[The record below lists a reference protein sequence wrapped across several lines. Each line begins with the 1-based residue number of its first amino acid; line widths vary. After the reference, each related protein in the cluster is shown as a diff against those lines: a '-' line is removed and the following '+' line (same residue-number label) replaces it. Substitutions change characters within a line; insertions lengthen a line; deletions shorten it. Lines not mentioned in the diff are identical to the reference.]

1 MDPIADPIK
10 PPAAWRL
17 REDRRGDDRK
27 GTPSRA
33 PSEKTAS
40 KEKRE
45 ILCRQ
50 CRQGITDP
58 EQRIVIQGSHLHTFA
73 NPHGIVFD
81 IGCFRVVRNCA
92 AVGPAST
99 EFTWFAGF
107 RWRVLICGGCLT
119 HLGWMFTA
127 DGPEKFFGLII
138 DRLVFPQ

>member
-1 MDPIADPIK
+1 MDPIADPINL
-10 PPAAWRL
+10 PAARQL
-17 REDRRGDDRK
+17 REDRKSDGRK
-27 GTPSRA
+27 EAPSRA
-33 PSEKTAS
+33 PSEKAES
-40 KEKRE
+40 QEKKK

-58 EQRIVIQGSHLHTFA
+58 EQRIAVQGSHLHTFA

-81 IGCFRVVRNCA
+81 IGCFQTVRNCA
-92 AVGPAST
+92 AMGPASI

-119 HLGWMFTA
+119 HLGWMFSA
-127 DGPEKFFGLII
+127 DGLEKFFGLII